1 MCGIVGI
8 ASNSNC
14 TNALIEG
21 LKKLA
26 YRGYDSAGLATLVN
40 KEIVKRVALGKI
52 GNLEATI
59 KEKPIE
65 GNIGIAHTRWAT
77 HGSPN
82 ELNAH
87 PHATNQVAI
96 VHNGIIENYK
106 EIKNI
111 LSNKSLIKSET
122 DSEVVAHLITDYLDQ
137 GLDYPEI
144 VEKLLIEL
152 KGAFALAVLFTKTN
166 KLLAIKRGSPLAV
179 GYGEEN
185 NFIGSDAIGL
195 APFTKKISYLEDDDW
210 AIVDN
215 KNIHIYH
222 GKNKVERE
230 ISITSISRQSIEKG
244 GYKHFMHKEIYEQPT
259 VIGETLKSF
268 IDPEKKIIKIN
279 SEILKTDIKKITLIA
294 CGTSAFACRIAR
306 FWFEEFANI
315 SVNVD
320 IASEY
325 RYRKLL
331 KTEGEVVIFIS
342 QSGETRDT
350 LASLEEA
357 KKYGLKTISIVNVL
371 DSSIS
376 RLSDENIFTLAGPE
390 IGVASTKAFTTQLL
404 TLLIISIL
412 LGKNKNFI
420 NNDYESKIITQLL
433 DLPSLLNDV
442 LEKENELR
450 DIASKIY
457 NAKDVLYIGRGMG
470 HGLALEGALKLKEIS
485 YIHAE
490 GYAAGELKHGPIA
503 LIDENVPVIG
513 IIPTN
518 NLFEKTYSNLA
529 EVKARGGKII
539 CITDEKGKKN
549 LEDLSDLIF
558 SIKNCNDYLQP
569 IVSALPVQLLA
580 YHIACFKGTD
590 VDQPRNLAK
599 SVTESKMGVV
609 KMVIF
614 LRLFN
619 LKWKNETVL
628 EQKYN
633 DGMFSLNIKLQ
644 IFNKIK

>member
-14 TNALIEG
+14 INALIEG

-26 YRGYDSAGLATLVN
+26 YRGYDSAGLATLIDN
-40 KEIVKRVALGKI
+40 QIAKRVALGKI
-52 GNLEATI
+52 GNLERI
-59 KEKPIE
+59 IREKPII

-106 EIKNI
+106 EIKI
-111 LSNKSLIKSET
+111 KLSNKSLLKSET
-122 DSEVVAHLITDYLDQ
+122 DSEVVAHLISDYLDQ
-137 GLDYPEI
+137 GFDYQEI

-179 GYGEEN
+179 GYGERN

-210 AIVDN
+210 AIVD
-215 KNIHIYH
+215 KENIQIFN
-222 GKNKVERE
+222 GNNKVERE
-230 ISITSISRQSIEKG
+230 INITSISRQSIEKG

-268 IDPEKKIIKIN
+268 IDPEKKTIKIS
-279 SEILKTDIKKITLIA
+279 SEIFKTTIKKITLIA

-331 KTEGEVVIFIS
+331 KIDHEVVIFIS

-350 LASLEEA
+350 LAALEEA
-357 KKYGLKTISIVNVL
+357 KKHNLKTISIVNVL

-404 TLLIISIL
+404 TLLIIAIL
-412 LGKNKNFI
+412 LGKNKKLITNEQ
-420 NNDYESKIITQLL
+420 ESEIITELL

-442 LEKENELR
+442 LEKENKIR

-457 NAKDVLYIGRGMG
+457 DSKDVLYIGRGMG

-503 LIDENVPVIG
+503 LIDEKVPVIG
-513 IIPTN
+513 IIPSN

-539 CITDEKGKKN
+539 CISDEDGKKK
-549 LEDLSDLIF
+549 LEDLSGLIF
-558 SIKNCNDYLQP
+558 IIKNCNYYLQP
-569 IVSALPVQLLA
+569 IVTALPVQLLA

-599 SVTESKMGVV
+599 SVTVE
-609 KMVIF
+609 
-614 LRLFN
+614 
-619 LKWKNETVL
+619 
-628 EQKYN
+628 
-633 DGMFSLNIKLQ
+633 
-644 IFNKIK
+644 

>member
-111 LSNKSLIKSET
+111 LINKSLIKSET

-152 KGAFALAVLFTKTN
+152 KGAFALAILFTKTN

-350 LASLEEA
+350 LAGLEEA
-357 KKYGLKTISIVNVL
+357 KKHGLKTISIVNVL

-580 YHIACFKGTD
+580 YHVACFKGTD

-599 SVTESKMGVV
+599 SVTVE
-609 KMVIF
+609 
-614 LRLFN
+614 
-619 LKWKNETVL
+619 
-628 EQKYN
+628 
-633 DGMFSLNIKLQ
+633 
-644 IFNKIK
+644 

>member
-59 KEKPIE
+59 KEKPIQ

-122 DSEVVAHLITDYLDQ
+122 DSEVVAHLITDYLDL
-137 GLDYPEI
+137 GLDYSEI

-350 LASLEEA
+350 LAGLEEA
-357 KKYGLKTISIVNVL
+357 KKNGLKTISIVNVL

-420 NNDYESKIITQLL
+420 NSDYESKIITQLL

-539 CITDEKGKKN
+539 CITDKEGKKK

-580 YHIACFKGTD
+580 YHVACFKGTD

-599 SVTESKMGVV
+599 SVTVE
-609 KMVIF
+609 
-614 LRLFN
+614 
-619 LKWKNETVL
+619 
-628 EQKYN
+628 
-633 DGMFSLNIKLQ
+633 
-644 IFNKIK
+644 

>member
-8 ASNSNC
+8 ASNKNC
-14 TNALIEG
+14 INDLIEG

-26 YRGYDSAGLATLVN
+26 YRGYDSAGLATLIN
-40 KEIVKRVALGKI
+40 DEIIKKVALGKI
-52 GNLEATI
+52 DNLEKTI
-59 KEKPIE
+59 KENPLQ

-87 PHATNQVAI
+87 PHATDQVAI

-106 EIKNI
+106 EIKKK
-111 LSNKSLIKSET
+111 LSNQALIKSET
-122 DSEVVAHLITDYLDQ
+122 DSEVVAHLISDYINQRLE
-137 GLDYPEI
+137 YSEI
-144 VEKLLIEL
+144 VEKLLLEL

-179 GYGEEN
+179 GYGIEN

-215 KNIHIYH
+215 EKIEIYH
-222 GKNKVERE
+222 GKDIVQRE
-230 ISITSISRQSIEKG
+230 INITSISRQSIEKG
-244 GYKHFMHKEIYEQPT
+244 GYKHFMHKEIHEQPT

-279 SEILKTDIKKITLIA
+279 SEIFKTNIKKITLIA

-315 SVNVD
+315 NVNVD

-350 LASLEEA
+350 LAGLEEA
-357 KKYGLKTISIVNVL
+357 KKHGLKTISIVNVL

-412 LGKNKNFI
+412 LGKNKSLI
-420 NNDYESKIITQLL
+420 SNDHESKIITQLL

-457 NAKDVLYIGRGMG
+457 NANDVLYIGRGMG

-503 LIDENVPVIG
+503 LIDEKVPVIG
-513 IIPTN
+513 IIPN
-518 NLFEKTYSNLA
+518 NYLFEKTYSNLA
-529 EVKARGGKII
+529 EVKARGGNII
-539 CITDEKGKKN
+539 CITDEVAKKQ
-549 LEDLSDLIF
+549 LEDLSNLVF
-558 SIKNCNDYLQP
+558 SIKSCVDYLQP
-569 IVSALPVQLLA
+569 IVTALPVQLLA

-599 SVTESKMGVV
+599 SVTVE
-609 KMVIF
+609 
-614 LRLFN
+614 
-619 LKWKNETVL
+619 
-628 EQKYN
+628 
-633 DGMFSLNIKLQ
+633 
-644 IFNKIK
+644 

>member
-350 LASLEEA
+350 LAGLEEA
-357 KKYGLKTISIVNVL
+357 KKHGLKTISIVNVL

-539 CITDEKGKKN
+539 CITDEKGKNN

-580 YHIACFKGTD
+580 YHVACFKGTD

-599 SVTESKMGVV
+599 SVTVE
-609 KMVIF
+609 
-614 LRLFN
+614 
-619 LKWKNETVL
+619 
-628 EQKYN
+628 
-633 DGMFSLNIKLQ
+633 
-644 IFNKIK
+644 

>member
-350 LASLEEA
+350 LAGLEEA
-357 KKYGLKTISIVNVL
+357 KKHGLKTISIVNVL

-433 DLPSLLNDV
+433 DLPSLLNNV

-539 CITDEKGKKN
+539 CITDEKSKKN

-599 SVTESKMGVV
+599 SVTVE
-609 KMVIF
+609 
-614 LRLFN
+614 
-619 LKWKNETVL
+619 
-628 EQKYN
+628 
-633 DGMFSLNIKLQ
+633 
-644 IFNKIK
+644 

>member
-8 ASNSNC
+8 ASNKNC
-14 TNALIEG
+14 IDALIEG

-40 KEIVKRVALGKI
+40 NKIIKRVALGKI
-52 GNLEATI
+52 GNLERII
-59 KEKPIE
+59 KLNPVE
-65 GNIGIAHTRWAT
+65 GYIGIAHTRWAT

-87 PHATNQVAI
+87 PHATDQVAI

-106 EIKNI
+106 EIKKK
-111 LSNKSLIKSET
+111 LSNKTLIKSET
-122 DSEVVAHLITDYLDQ
+122 DSEVVAHLISDYLDQ

-144 VEKLLIEL
+144 VEKLLLEL
-152 KGAFALAVLFTKTN
+152 KGAFALAVLFSKTN

-179 GYGEEN
+179 GYGEGN

-215 KNIHIYH
+215 KSIQIYH
-222 GKNKVERE
+222 GKNKIERN
-230 ISITSISRQSIEKG
+230 INITSISRQSIEKG
-244 GYKHFMHKEIYEQPT
+244 GYKHFMHKEIHEQPT

-268 IDPEKKIIKIN
+268 IDPEKKILKIN
-279 SEILKTDIKKITLIA
+279 SKILKTNLKKITLIA

-357 KKYGLKTISIVNVL
+357 KKQGLKTISIVNVL

-390 IGVASTKAFTTQLL
+390 IGVASTKAFITQLL

-412 LGKNKNFI
+412 LGKNKNFVSK
-420 NNDYESKIITQLL
+420 DKEAKIISQLL

-442 LEKENELR
+442 LEKENQLR

-503 LIDENVPVIG
+503 LIDEKVPVIG

-518 NLFEKTYSNLA
+518 KLFEKTYSNLA

-539 CITDEKGKKN
+539 CISDDEGKRQV
-549 LEDLSDLIF
+549 EDLSNLIF
-558 SIKNCNDYLQP
+558 SIKNCNEYLQP
-569 IVSALPVQLLA
+569 IVCALPVQLLA

-599 SVTESKMGVV
+599 SVTVE
-609 KMVIF
+609 
-614 LRLFN
+614 
-619 LKWKNETVL
+619 
-628 EQKYN
+628 
-633 DGMFSLNIKLQ
+633 
-644 IFNKIK
+644 

>member
-8 ASNSNC
+8 AGNSNC
-14 TNALIEG
+14 TYALIEG

-106 EIKNI
+106 EIKNV
-111 LSNKSLIKSET
+111 LNNKSLIKSET

-137 GLDYPEI
+137 GLNYQEI
-144 VEKLLIEL
+144 VEKLLIKL

-259 VIGETLKSF
+259 VIGETLKTF
-268 IDPEKKIIKIN
+268 IDPEKKILKIKN
-279 SEILKTDIKKITLIA
+279 DILKTEIKKITLIA

-357 KKYGLKTISIVNVL
+357 KKHGLKTISIVNVL

-433 DLPSLLNDV
+433 DLPSLLSDV

-518 NLFEKTYSNLA
+518 NIFEKTYSNLA

-539 CITDEKGKKN
+539 CITDEKGKKK
-549 LEDLSDLIF
+549 LKDLSDLIF

-580 YHIACFKGTD
+580 YHVACFKGTD
-590 VDQPRNLAK
+590 IDQPRNLAK
-599 SVTESKMGVV
+599 SVTVE
-609 KMVIF
+609 
-614 LRLFN
+614 
-619 LKWKNETVL
+619 
-628 EQKYN
+628 
-633 DGMFSLNIKLQ
+633 
-644 IFNKIK
+644 

>member
-14 TNALIEG
+14 TNGLIEG

-144 VEKLLIEL
+144 VEKLLIKL

-210 AIVDN
+210 AIIDN

-306 FWFEEFANI
+306 FWFEEFSNI

-412 LGKNKNFI
+412 LGKNKNLI
-420 NNDYESKIITQLL
+420 NNDYESKIIKKLL

-503 LIDENVPVIG
+503 LIDEKVPVIG

-518 NLFEKTYSNLA
+518 NLFDKTYSNLA

-539 CITDEKGKKN
+539 CITDEAGKKN

-558 SIKNCNDYLQP
+558 SIKNCSDYLQT
-569 IVSALPVQLLA
+569 IVSALPAQLLA
-580 YHIACFKGTD
+580 YHVACFKGTD

-599 SVTESKMGVV
+599 SVTVE
-609 KMVIF
+609 
-614 LRLFN
+614 
-619 LKWKNETVL
+619 
-628 EQKYN
+628 
-633 DGMFSLNIKLQ
+633 
-644 IFNKIK
+644 

>member
-137 GLDYPEI
+137 GLDYSEI

-215 KNIHIYH
+215 KSIHIYH

-268 IDPEKKIIKIN
+268 IDPENKIIKIN

-350 LASLEEA
+350 LAGLEEA
-357 KKYGLKTISIVNVL
+357 KKHGLKTISIVNVL

-539 CITDEKGKKN
+539 CITDKEGKKK

-558 SIKNCNDYLQP
+558 SIKKCNDYLQP

-580 YHIACFKGTD
+580 YHVACFKGTD

-599 SVTESKMGVV
+599 SVTVE
-609 KMVIF
+609 
-614 LRLFN
+614 
-619 LKWKNETVL
+619 
-628 EQKYN
+628 
-633 DGMFSLNIKLQ
+633 
-644 IFNKIK
+644 